1 MKEND
6 KLKMTGLIIIGVIL
20 LTLIIIY
27 SVYSFQPRSTI
38 NVEGLGEI
46 KVTPNEINLNFN
58 IEKNASTSKEA
69 TNLNFETTEKVKEAL
84 IAIGI
89 AEEDIKT
96 TNFNVYEEFD
106 WSKDERKSLGYK
118 ASQVL
123 TLKLSIDEKEKI
135 SQSINAAIENDATI
149 SYIYYSLSED
159 LEKETKA
166 LAINKA
172 TEDAKEKAT
181 EMTKT
186 LSAKLGRIIQI
197 SDSYNTP
204 SYYYGTYAKD
214 AVLTESIS
222 ARGLSEVSFNP
233 DEQTVSA
240 SVSILYEIK

>member
-6 KLKMTGLIIIGVIL
+6 KLKMTALITIGVIL
-20 LTLIIIY
+20 LSVIIIY
-27 SVYSFQPRSTI
+27 SIYSFQPRSTI

-46 KVTPNEINLNFN
+46 KVTPDEINLNFN
-58 IEKNASTSKEA
+58 IEKNANTSKEA
-69 TNLNFETTEKVKEAL
+69 TNLNFEITENIKKAL

-89 AEEDIKT
+89 AEKDIKT

-123 TLKLSIDEKEKI
+123 TLKISIDEKEKI
-135 SQSINAAIENDATI
+135 SQSINAAIDNGATV

-159 LEKETKA
+159 LEKETKT

-172 TEDAKEKAT
+172 TEDAQKKAI

-186 LSAKLGRIIQI
+186 LSARLGRIVQI
-197 SDSYNTP
+197 SDSYNAP
-204 SYYYGTYAKD
+204 FYYGTYAKEMALVD
-214 AVLTESIS
+214 SS
-222 ARGLSEVSFNP
+222 ARGVSEGSFNP
-233 DEQTVSA
+233 DEQTVRA